1 MCHLQLMKQYS
12 GDDMR
17 VLKNVGQVFSVIRE
31 GQRFSRLVNL
41 TDSQLAARG
50 LEREQ
55 MVRNFVDI
63 AKLR

>member
-1 MCHLQLMKQYS
+1 
-12 GDDMR
+12 MR